1 MLEKLSA
8 KLADALVARA
18 LSSTVNASGGAVSAT
33 AMLGPSS
40 SKFRAWPML
49 RKSEPVFWSPSLSVM
64 VSVRVSTIRSAAES
78 VFESSGL
85 VASGCTTARCWS
97 SVTRPAASTLTVKT
111 SAPLMA
117 VRPSTKPALTVSTTL
132 WFVRVSTRPEATPAL
147 LTLSA

>member
-1 MLEKLSA
+1 
-8 KLADALVARA
+8 
-18 LSSTVNASGGAVSAT
+18 
-33 AMLGPSS
+33 
-40 SKFRAWPML
+40 ML

-64 VSVRVSTIRSAAES
+64 VSVRVSTTRSAAAS

-85 VASGCTTARCWS
+85 VVSGCTTARSWS

-117 VRPSTKPALTVSTTL
+117 VRPSTTPALTVSTTL
-132 WFVRVSTRPEATPAL
+132 WFVRVSTRPEATLAL